1 MRSVR
6 QEFKYRVSRLRLMP
20 GVWKTGES
28 LIVPALTKRKSLINY
43 KTTTFLETVCS
54 DHLPRW
60 SPVTPTSWY
69 LHPCVL
75 IPFQGQPAYAI
86 KYYSSDALSC
96 PRLSYKRR
104 WYSVLSSPSPLLSL
118 LLPSLSLSHHLLCR
132 SKLPCY

>member
-1 MRSVR
+1 
-6 QEFKYRVSRLRLMP
+6 MP

-28 LIVPALTKRKSLINY
+28 LIVPVLAKRKSWINY

-54 DHLPRW
+54 DDLPRW

-104 WYSVLSSPSPLLSL
+104 WYSVLSSPKPRYLSFFPLFLSL
-118 LLPSLSLSHHLLCR
+118 ITCSAGASCHAISRPAER
-132 SKLPCY
+132 SI